1 MITQVNMSFFC
12 NFVIQFFILQFGLIM
27 INNKINHSSR
37 RFVVIAIFAI
47 ATLIL
52 LVKLFMIQVLDNS
65 YKRSSDNNTLRY
77 ITQYPAR
84 GKIFDRNGNLL
95 VYNEAIY
102 DLMVIPRQVKN
113 IDTTA
118 LCNIL
123 NISKESYIEKIRKA
137 RKYSSFSPSAFMTQ
151 FTKEEYGKIAE
162 SLHQFNG
169 FYFQTRSARKYPY
182 PIAAHTLG
190 NIGEVDKKDLEKDT
204 YYKSGDYIG
213 KSGIESFYENELRGE
228 KGLKIIVV
236 DVHNR
241 EKESFEEGKFDTL
254 PIAGKDIFLGLDA
267 ELQLYGEALMKNKT
281 GSIVAIEPSSGEVL
295 ALVSSP
301 SYDPNE
307 LVGRVRGDNY
317 RRLLNDSLKPLINRA
332 TSGIYP
338 PGSTFKMI
346 NALITLQSGAVHPN
360 SLISCEGPESQP
372 IRCTHNHSSPLDI
385 YEAIEN
391 SCNPYFWKVFKQMF
405 SMPRFASSKE
415 AYNYWYNNVISFGL
429 GNTYKTD
436 IPSEVSGNIPTA
448 EFYDKMYRGVWNSMT
463 VRSLSI
469 GQGEILVTPLQL
481 ANMAAVIANKG
492 YYYPPHLIKS
502 FDDGTPIDSTM
513 TTRRSVDIK
522 RKYFEDVKIG
532 MCRVFEG
539 ESGTA
544 RYSKIDSIKIA
555 GKTGTAENP
564 HGDDHS
570 LFMGFAP
577 ADNPKIAVAVVVENA
592 GFGSQWAAP
601 IASLMIEKY
610 LRGYIKDTK
619 KEKRF
624 IE

>member
-1 MITQVNMSFFC
+1 MIVKRINYSSRK
-12 NFVIQFFILQFGLIM
+12 FVI
-27 INNKINHSSR
+27 
-37 RFVVIAIFAI
+37 IAIFSVVV
-47 ATLIL
+47 LIL
-52 LVKLFMIQVLDNS
+52 LIKLFSIQVLDQT

-84 GKIFDRNGNLL
+84 GKIYDRNGNLL

-113 IDTTA
+113 LDTLA
-118 LCNIL
+118 FCSSL
-123 NISKESYIEKIRKA
+123 NISRETFNTRMSKA
-137 RKYSSFSPSAFMTQ
+137 KRYSSFSPSVFMSQ
-151 FTKEEYGKIAE
+151 ITKEEYGMIAE
-162 SLHQFNG
+162 NLHHYPG
-169 FYFQTRSARKYPY
+169 FYFQTRSVRNYPY

-190 NIGEVDKKDLEKDT
+190 NIGEVDKKDLQKDP
-204 YYKSGDYIG
+204 YYKIGDYIG
-213 KSGIESFYENELRGE
+213 KSGVESFYEKELRGE
-228 KGLKIIVV
+228 KGMKIIVV

-241 EKESFEEGKFDTL
+241 EKERFMDGQFDTL
-254 PIAGKDIFLGLDA
+254 PVAGKDIILGLDA
-267 ELQLYGEALMKNKT
+267 ELQLYGEKLLKNKT
-281 GSIVAIEPSSGEVL
+281 GSIVAIEPSTGQIL
-295 ALVSSP
+295 AMVTSP

-317 RRLLNDSLKPLINRA
+317 MKLLNDSLKPLINRA

-338 PGSTFKMI
+338 PGSTFKMV
-346 NALITLQSGAVHPN
+346 NGLITLQSGIVRADSEYPCN
-360 SLISCEGPESQP
+360 GIESQP
-372 IRCTHNHSSPLDI
+372 IRCTHFHSNSVAL

-391 SCNPYFWKVFKQMF
+391 SCNPYFWETFKEM
-405 SMPRFASSKE
+405 FASAQFNSAKD
-415 AYNYWYNNVISFGL
+415 AYQYWYDLVTSFGL
-429 GNTYKTD
+429 GSTFKTD
-436 IPSEVSGNIPTA
+436 VPAEVSGNIPKSS
-448 EFYDKMYRGVWNSMT
+448 FYDKMYRGVWNALT

-469 GQGEILVTPLQL
+469 GQGEILATPLQL
-481 ANMAAVIANKG
+481 ANMAAAIGNEG
-492 YYYPPHLIKS
+492 FYYPPHLIKS
-502 FDDGTPIDSTM
+502 FSDGSPIDSNM
-513 TTRRSVDIK
+513 TTKKIIDIK
-522 RKYFEDVKIG
+522 AQHFKDVKIG

-544 RYSKIDSIKIA
+544 RFSKIDSIQVA

-577 ADNPKIAVAVVVENA
+577 ADNPKIAIAVVVENA

-610 LRGYIKDTK
+610 LRGYIKNTN

>member
-1 MITQVNMSFFC
+1 MI
-12 NFVIQFFILQFGLIM
+12 IKR
-27 INNKINHSSR
+27 INYSSR
-37 RFVVIAIFAI
+37 RFVIIAIFSVVV
-47 ATLIL
+47 LIL
-52 LVKLFMIQVLDNS
+52 LVKLFMIQVVDQS
-65 YKRSSDNNTLRY
+65 YKRSSENNTLRY

-84 GKIFDRNGNLL
+84 GKIYDRNGNLL

-113 IDTTA
+113 IDTLGFCSA
-118 LCNIL
+118 I
-123 NISKESYIEKIRKA
+123 NISRESFDDRMSKA
-137 RKYSSFSPSAFMTQ
+137 RRYSSFSPSVFMSQ
-151 FTKEEYGKIAE
+151 ITKEEYGKIAE
-162 SLHQFNG
+162 NLHQYPG
-169 FYFQTRSARKYPY
+169 FYFQTRSVRSYPY

-190 NIGEVDKKDLEKDT
+190 NIGEVDKRDLERDP

-213 KSGIESFYENELRGE
+213 KSGVESFYEKELRGE

-241 EKESFEEGKFDTL
+241 EKERFMNGEFDTL
-254 PIAGKDIFLGLDA
+254 PVAGKDIYLGIDA
-267 ELQLYGEALMKNKT
+267 ELQAYGESLLKNKT
-281 GSIVAIEPSSGEVL
+281 GSIVAIEPSTGQVL
-295 ALVSSP
+295 AMVTSP
-301 SYDPNE
+301 AYDPNE
-307 LVGRVRGDNY
+307 LVGRVRGENY
-317 RRLLNDSLKPLINRA
+317 SRLLNDTLKPLVNRA

-346 NALITLQSGAVHPN
+346 NGLIVLQSGAVKPA
-360 SLISCEGPESQP
+360 STFPCDGPESQP
-372 IRCTHNHSSPLDI
+372 IRCTHYHNSPVAL

-391 SCNPYFWKVFKQMF
+391 SCNPYFWETFKEMF
-405 SMPRFASSKE
+405 SSPRFSSSKE
-415 AYNYWYNNVISFGL
+415 AFQYWYDLVTSFGL
-429 GNTYKTD
+429 GSTFKTD
-436 IPSEVSGNIPTA
+436 IPAEVSGNIPKKSL
-448 EFYDKMYRGVWNSMT
+448 YDKMYRGVWNALT

-469 GQGEILVTPLQL
+469 GQGEILTTPLQL
-481 ANMAAVIANKG
+481 VNVAAAIANEG

-502 FDDGTPIDSTM
+502 FSDGSPIDSVM
-513 TTRRSVDIK
+513 TTKKVIDIK
-522 RKYFEDVKIG
+522 AKHFKDVKIG

-544 RYSKIDSIKIA
+544 RYSKIDSIQVA

-564 HGDDHS
+564 HGNDHS

-601 IASLMIEKY
+601 MASLMIEKY
-610 LRGYIKDTK
+610 LRGYVKNK
-619 KEKRF
+619 NKEKRF

>member
-1 MITQVNMSFFC
+1 
-12 NFVIQFFILQFGLIM
+12 
-27 INNKINHSSR
+27 
-37 RFVVIAIFAI
+37 
-47 ATLIL
+47 
-52 LVKLFMIQVLDNS
+52 MIQIVDQS

-84 GKIFDRNGNLL
+84 GKIFDRNGKLL

-102 DLMVIPRQVKN
+102 DIMVIPRHVKN
-113 IDTTA
+113 LDTLAFCSAIGITR
-118 LCNIL
+118 
-123 NISKESYIEKIRKA
+123 ESFDERMKKA
-137 RKYSSFSPSAFMTQ
+137 KRYSSFSPSVFMTQ
-151 FTKEEYGKIAE
+151 ITKEEYGKIAE
-162 SLHQFNG
+162 NLHQYTG
-169 FYFQTRSARKYPY
+169 FYFQTRSVRNYPY

-190 NIGEVDKKDLEKDT
+190 NIGEVSKKDLERDD

-213 KSGIESFYENELRGE
+213 KSGIESFYEQELRGE
-228 KGLKIIVV
+228 KGCKIIVV

-241 EKESFEEGKFDTL
+241 EKDRFMDGAFDTL
-254 PIAGKDIFLGLDA
+254 PVAGKDIYLGLDA
-267 ELQLYGEALMKNKT
+267 ELQAYGEKLLKNKT
-281 GSIVAIEPSSGEVL
+281 GSIVAIEPSTGQIL
-295 ALVSSP
+295 AMVTSP

-307 LVGRVRGDNY
+307 LVGRVRGENY
-317 RRLLNDSLKPLINRA
+317 QKLLDDSLKPLVNRA

-338 PGSTFKMI
+338 PGSTFKMV
-346 NALITLQSGAVHPN
+346 NGLIVLQSGVVKTNTTYPCN
-360 SLISCEGPESQP
+360 GPESQP
-372 IRCTHNHSSPLDI
+372 IRCTHHHNSPVAL

-391 SCNPYFWKVFKQMF
+391 SCNPYFWETFKDMF
-405 SMPRFASSKE
+405 ASSRFASSKE
-415 AYNYWYNNVISFGL
+415 AYQYWYDLVTSFGL
-429 GNTYKTD
+429 GSTFKTD
-436 IPSEVSGNIPTA
+436 IPSEMAGNIPKSS
-448 EFYDKMYRGVWNSMT
+448 FYDKMYRGVWNAMT
-463 VRSLSI
+463 IRSLSI

-481 ANMAAVIANKG
+481 ANMAAAIGNEG

-502 FDDGTPIDSTM
+502 FSDETPIDSNM
-513 TTRRSVDIK
+513 TTKRVIDIK
-522 RKYFEDVKIG
+522 AQHFKDVKIG

-544 RYSKIDSIKIA
+544 RFSKIDSIQVA

-577 ADNPKIAVAVVVENA
+577 ADNPKIAIAVVVENA

-610 LRGYIKDTK
+610 LRGYIKDNR

-624 IE
+624 IEN